1 MKVNVEMIL
10 KDCTGMRQ
18 LYIFKIKIK
27 FYTISI
33 FFSIMNSLVIV
44 LFLSGM
50 IGMILLRTLHRD
62 ITRYNQLIDSGV
74 SILTVQHGGWY
85 LESVCHASG

>member
-1 MKVNVEMIL
+1 MI
-10 KDCTGMRQ
+10 D
-18 LYIFKIKIK
+18 YFP
-27 FYTISI
+27 SI
-33 FFSIMNSLVIV
+33 CYSILNSLVIV

-74 SILTVQHGGWY
+74 SLRLSILCLQVRKTA
-85 LESVCHASG
+85 ESHSNNVEA

>member
-1 MKVNVEMIL
+1 M
-10 KDCTGMRQ
+10 
-18 LYIFKIKIK
+18 
-27 FYTISI
+27 
-33 FFSIMNSLVIV
+33 

-74 SILTVQHGGWY
+74 SLRLSILCLQVRKTA
-85 LESVCHASG
+85 ESHSNNVEA

>member
-1 MKVNVEMIL
+1 
-10 KDCTGMRQ
+10 
-18 LYIFKIKIK
+18 
-27 FYTISI
+27 
-33 FFSIMNSLVIV
+33 MNSLVIV